1 MSDREA
7 AVLTAKLFARK
18 GDASASGFV
27 QPQSIIAGQPAQNV
41 RKPTLAARPVVLY
54 ATLVAATVLVF
65 ASWYSS
71 GEKEDIRAP
80 PEQAVAA
87 VAALSSASQLQAQA
101 GAKLGP
107 VVRKTL
113 RSPPPARLQ
122 SASVPKP
129 SAKPSAPRRRAKP
142 TAGARRG
149 WRVQLVSLGSAAAV
163 RREWTRLKKTHRDV
177 LRRLRLTVKT
187 NRSGSLY
194 RLQAGP
200 LSNRK
205 AAKKLCATIKRR
217 RLDCIV
223 VRR

>member
-27 QPQSIIAGQPAQNV
+27 QPQSIIAAQPAQNV
-41 RKPTLAARPVVLY
+41 RKPTLAARPVALY

-65 ASWYSS
+65 ASWYST

-80 PEQAVAA
+80 PEQAVAT
-87 VAALSSASQLQAQA
+87 LSAASQPQPRA
-101 GAKLGP
+101 GAEREP

-113 RSPPPARLQ
+113 RSPPPPRLQ
-122 SASVPKP
+122 SAAISKP
-129 SAKPSAPRRRAKP
+129 SAKRSAPRRRAKP
-142 TAGARRG
+142 TAGAGRG

-217 RLDCIV
+217 QLDCIV